1 VETRFKLMTPCSDTM
16 INYQLFQKVKL
27 LENGEFNHL
36 PIMQS
41 DVMKREVLRVYVIG
55 VKLKYY

>member
-1 VETRFKLMTPCSDTM
+1 MTPCSDTM